1 MWLQAEDPRH
11 EVPPK
16 NVLGPTARRRPTP
29 HLLTTAQISALM
41 AAALLLPPK
50 GSITP
55 HTWHSIIG
63 LMATTGLQRCEVCA
77 LRLTDIT
84 ADGLVVRETKFQ
96 KSRLVPLHPSTVDAL
111 DRYLTRRRRCGAASE
126 HLFVLSTGRAI
137 NPDIVTGT
145 FVKLARQVGL
155 RGGPGEPG
163 PRLHDLRHRFA
174 VRSLE
179 RTVAADRDSASRH
192 MLALATYLG
201 HNSVSSTYWYPRGHA
216 RSASPHRPPDG
227 ARPRVEGFV
236 MTELADHLGVFL
248 REHLPRDRNASRH
261 TVQSYADSFQLLVC
275 FAAERLGVRPCRIEV
290 EQLTAPLILDF
301 LDTLERERNNTIGTR
316 NVRLAA
322 FKSFF
327 RYLEFRAPAC
337 LDLARQVHAIPMKR
351 GDEAM
356 VESLNR
362 DEVQALLDAPDPTTA
377 AGVRD
382 RAMLHLTYAAGLR
395 VSELIGLTSTDLARP
410 HLDTVRVTGKGRR
423 ERVLPPWQQT
433 RAALRDW
440 LCVRPDTGQDHLFL
454 NARGKAMTRHG
465 FAHRLELHATTARQ
479 RMPSMTGKRIFRHLL
494 RHSCAAHTLEATGDI
509 RKVSLWLGH
518 ASIQST
524 EIYLRSD
531 PIGKLDVLAAR
542 LPPAIRK
549 GSFKQ
554 APDRLLAILNDAR
567 AHMNRRCAPSPRRPR
582 RPRAARSGPPVSESL
597 NAGNLKCPPPARG
610 GAVRPHG
617 AATAAVGRDEL
628 SAMGLQRHRVPA
640 ANRAGPRPRR
650 MVNRAQGVAR
660 GAVASTVDPP
670 PPAARR

>member
-1 MWLQAEDPRH
+1 M
-11 EVPPK
+11 
-16 NVLGPTARRRPTP
+16 LGPTTLRRPAP
-29 HLLTTAQISALM
+29 YLLTDAEIDTLM
-41 AAALLLPPK
+41 EAALSLPPK

-55 HTWHSIIG
+55 HTWHCIIG
-63 LMATTGLQRCEVCA
+63 LMATTGLRRCEACA

-96 KSRLVPLHPSTVDAL
+96 KSRLVPLHGSTVDAL
-111 DRYLTRRRRCGAASE
+111 DRYLTIRRRCGAASE

-137 NPDIVTGT
+137 NPDIATGM

-155 RGGPGEPG
+155 RGGPGKPG

-179 RTVAADRDSASRH
+179 HTVATDRDSANRH

-201 HNSVSSTYWYPRGHA
+201 HNSVSSTYWYLEATPVLLRDIARKAEQAHA
-216 RSASPHRPPDG
+216 GRASS
-227 ARPRVEGFV
+227 
-236 MTELADHLGVFL
+236 MTELASHLGVFL
-248 REHLPRDRNASRH
+248 REHLPRDRNASRN
-261 TVQSYADSFQLLVC
+261 TVHSYADSFQLLVC
-275 FAAERLGVRPCRIEV
+275 FAAERLGVRPCRIEI

-301 LDTLERERNNTIGTR
+301 LENLERERNNTIGTR
-316 NVRLAA
+316 NVRLTAV
-322 FKSFF
+322 KSFF
-327 RYLEFRAPAC
+327 RYLEFRVPAC

-351 GDEAM
+351 HDDAM

-362 DEVQALLDAPDPTTA
+362 DEVQVLLDAPDPTTA

-395 VSELIGLTSTDLARP
+395 VSELIGLMYTDLARP

-423 ERVLPPWQQT
+423 ERVLPLWKET
-433 RAALRDW
+433 RATLRDW

-479 RMPSMTGKRIFRHLL
+479 RMPSLTGKRIFPHVL

-549 GSFKQ
+549 GSFKE

-567 AHMNRRCAPSPRRPR
+567 A
-582 RPRAARSGPPVSESL
+582 
-597 NAGNLKCPPPARG
+597 
-610 GAVRPHG
+610 
-617 AATAAVGRDEL
+617 
-628 SAMGLQRHRVPA
+628 Q
-640 ANRAGPRPRR
+640 
-650 MVNRAQGVAR
+650 
-660 GAVASTVDPP
+660 
-670 PPAARR
+670 

>member
-1 MWLQAEDPRH
+1 MRAELGADPGRYDAASVRLLRRFATASRSH
-11 EVPPK
+11 ARALATSMRMYLRFLAARGECPPAL
-16 NVLGPTARRRPTP
+16 VGAVPTAPGWRLCELPRYVPAGDIERVIASCNVTTP
-29 HLLTTAQISALM
+29 
-41 AAALLLPPK
+41 
-50 GSITP
+50 
-55 HTWHSIIG
+55 
-63 LMATTGLQRCEVCA
+63 
-77 LRLTDIT
+77 
-84 ADGLVVRETKFQ
+84 
-96 KSRLVPLHPSTVDAL
+96 
-111 DRYLTRRRRCGAASE
+111 
-126 HLFVLSTGRAI
+126 
-137 NPDIVTGT
+137 
-145 FVKLARQVGL
+145 VGL
-155 RGGPGEPG
+155 R
-163 PRLHDLRHRFA
+163 
-174 VRSLE
+174 
-179 RTVAADRDSASRH
+179 DRAILLLLAR
-192 MLALATYLG
+192 LALRAGDVVHLRLSDLDWENARVRVCGKSRREAGLPLPQDAGDAVLDYIEHARPRIGEDRVFLTVRAPYRPFTSSNAVTDIVIQALKRAGMHDVKPKGAYL
-201 HNSVSSTYWYPRGHA
+201 VPRGHA
-216 RSASPHRPPDG
+216 RSPSPHRPPSG

-236 MTELADHLGVFL
+236 MTELASHLGVFL

-301 LDTLERERNNTIGTR
+301 LDSLERERNNTIGTR

-327 RYLEFRAPAC
+327 RYLEFRVPAC
-337 LDLARQVHAIPMKR
+337 LDLARQVHAIPTKR

-362 DEVQALLDAPDPTTA
+362 DEVWVLLDAPDPTTA

-395 VSELIGLTSTDLARP
+395 VSELIGLMYTDLARP

-423 ERVLPPWQQT
+423 ERVLPLWKET

-479 RMPSMTGKRIFRHLL
+479 RMPSMTGKRIFPHLL

-531 PIGKLDVLAAR
+531 PIGKLEVLAAR
-542 LPPAIRK
+542 VPPALRK

-567 AHMNRRCAPSPRRPR
+567 AR
-582 RPRAARSGPPVSESL
+582 
-597 NAGNLKCPPPARG
+597 
-610 GAVRPHG
+610 
-617 AATAAVGRDEL
+617 
-628 SAMGLQRHRVPA
+628 
-640 ANRAGPRPRR
+640 
-650 MVNRAQGVAR
+650 
-660 GAVASTVDPP
+660 
-670 PPAARR
+670 